1 MTAVSLVRS
10 IAPRR
15 YNCQVHVRVP
25 GNIPATLGL
34 GSCKAKPEHA
44 DDMAAA
50 PNRARLPATR
60 MAALALG
67 AAAVG
72 ALALGAVAVGRLA
85 VGGLTVRRARFRSVE
100 IEDLT
105 VRRLR
110 VIETMPK
117 TTYRPDRIRAYAD
130 R

>member
-1 MTAVSLVRS
+1 MTW
-10 IAPRR
+10 
-15 YNCQVHVRVP
+15 H
-25 GNIPATLGL
+25 
-34 GSCKAKPEHA
+34 
-44 DDMAAA
+44 AA

-67 AAAVG
+67 TAAVG
-72 ALALGAVAVGRLA
+72 VLALGAVAVGRLA
-85 VGGLTVRRARFRSVE
+85 VGGLTVRRARFHSVE

-110 VIETMPK
+110 VIETMPEI
-117 TTYRPDRIRAYAD
+117 TDRPDGIRARVD